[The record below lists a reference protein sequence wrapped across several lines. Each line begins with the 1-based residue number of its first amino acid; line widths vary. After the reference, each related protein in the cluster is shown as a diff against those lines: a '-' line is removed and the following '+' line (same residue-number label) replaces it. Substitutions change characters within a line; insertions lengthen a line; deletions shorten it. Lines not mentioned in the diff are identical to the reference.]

1 MQIRQWLERRS
12 GTQAHPEPIETRESG
27 SGYTDA
33 LLSLL
38 VAQAQ
43 GNATKA
49 DVNSSGALELA
60 AGVIGRAFASAR
72 VETPRQL
79 VKDIL
84 TPSTLAN
91 IGRGLIR
98 AGEAVFAIDVA
109 GGNLAL
115 LPASAW
121 DISGG
126 VRPETWEYRLSLSA
140 PNGTAETTLPFS
152 GVIHVKYAY
161 APERAWVGLSPL
173 EIARQAGQLDAE
185 INQALADESAMPRG
199 GILPLANQPD
209 DDDDDDDD
217 NADNGEPEIE
227 SVLGKLRGS
236 IMIVE
241 SAATSAAG
249 GYQEAPKGDWLVN
262 RVGAA
267 FQQPLVALR
276 RDADALIL
284 GLCGVPI
291 EYLTGADGAALR
303 EAYRR
308 MLFNTIQPLGNIVAE
323 ELSAKLEAPITFSW
337 NELRAAD
344 RAAGARAYKALR
356 EAPGDMPEDQALR
369 LSGL

>member
-12 GTQAHPEPIETRESG
+12 GTQAHPEPLETRQDG

-43 GNATKA
+43 GNAAKA
-49 DVNSSGALELA
+49 DINTSGALELA
-60 AGVIGRAFASAR
+60 AGVIGRAFASAQ

-79 VKDIL
+79 VKDVL
-84 TPSTLAN
+84 TPATLAH

-98 AGEAVFAIDVA
+98 AGESVFAIDVA

-115 LPASAW
+115 IPASAW

-126 VRPETWEYRLSLSA
+126 VRPESWEYRLSLSA

-152 GVIHVKYAY
+152 GVIHCKYAF
-161 APERAWVGLSPL
+161 APDRAWVGLSPL

-209 DDDDDDDD
+209 DDDDDDK
-217 NADNGEPEIE
+217 DNGEPEIE

-241 SAATSAAG
+241 SAVTAAAG

-262 RVGAA
+262 RVGADISNS
-267 FQQPLVALR
+267 R
-276 RDADALIL
+276 
-284 GLCGVPI
+284 
-291 EYLTGADGAALR
+291 
-303 EAYRR
+303 
-308 MLFNTIQPLGNIVAE
+308 
-323 ELSAKLEAPITFSW
+323 
-337 NELRAAD
+337 
-344 RAAGARAYKALR
+344 
-356 EAPGDMPEDQALR
+356 
-369 LSGL
+369 

>member
-12 GTQAHPEPIETRESG
+12 GTQAGATPIETRESG

-38 VAQAQ
+38 VASAQ
-43 GNATKA
+43 GNAAKA
-49 DVNSSGALELA
+49 DINTSGALELA
-60 AGVIGRAFASAR
+60 AGVIGRAFASAQ
-72 VETPRQL
+72 VETGRASVRQ
-79 VKDIL
+79 VL
-84 TPSTLAN
+84 TPATLAH
-91 IGRGLIR
+91 IGRSLIR
-98 AGEAVFAIDVA
+98 AGEAVYAIDVA
-109 GGNLAL
+109 GGDLAL

-140 PNGTAETTLPFS
+140 PNGTAETTLPHD
-152 GVIHVKYAY
+152 GVVHIKYAY
-161 APERAWVGLSPL
+161 APDRAWVGLSPL

-209 DDDDDDDD
+209 ETDDDD
-217 NADNGEPEIE
+217 NADNDEPEIE

-241 SAATSAAG
+241 SAATAAAG
-249 GYQEAPKGDWLVN
+249 GYQESPKGDWLVN

-291 EYLTGADGAALR
+291 EYITGADGAALR
-303 EAYRR
+303 ESYRR
-308 MLFNTIQPLGNIVAE
+308 MLFGTLQPLGAIVAE
-323 ELSAKLEAPITFSW
+323 ELSAKLEAPISFSW

-344 RAAGARAYKALR
+344 RAAGARAYKGLI
-356 EAPGDMPEDQALR
+356 EAKMEPADALR